1 VIRPAARAALWRW
14 RDVLA
19 GLAILAL
26 ALWAVLGAFGI
37 LHWLGWLGL
46 VLGAAL
52 VWTGWQRLR
61 FHRDADGP
69 GVVSVTEGQIS
80 YYGPLSGGAV
90 ARSNLLRL
98 TYDPTG
104 KPAHWVLGHDGG
116 PDLHIPVTA
125 AGAETLFDFFSS
137 LPGLRMEQLL
147 RVTTGPGTTPTRL
160 WQRNTT
166 SHVTELI
173 SRSH

>member
-1 VIRPAARAALWRW
+1 MIRAEARTALWRW
-14 RDVLA
+14 RDVLV
-19 GLAILAL
+19 GLGILAL
-26 ALWAVLGAFGI
+26 ALWAVLGAYGI

-46 VLGAAL
+46 ALGAAF
-52 VWTGWQRLR
+52 VWNGWQRLR
-61 FHRDADGP
+61 FHRDPDGP

-90 ARSNLLRL
+90 ARSNLTSLA
-98 TYDPTG
+98 YDPTG

-125 AGAETLFDFFSS
+125 SGAEALFDFFSS
-137 LPGLRMEQLL
+137 LPGLRMDQLL
-147 RVTTGPGTTPTRL
+147 RVTTGSSTASTRL
-160 WQRNTT
+160 WQRDSSAT
-166 SHVTELI
+166 VTQFI